1 MEENISLPL
10 EALER
15 GMSNRGDWSRIQS
28 VMRRAKE
35 GEALVIGFIGGSI
48 TQGSLASEPG
58 LCYAARVFQW
68 WAQTFPKSSFTY
80 VNAGIGGTTSQFGA
94 ARVKEDLL
102 RHRPD
107 FVIVEFSVNDESTEH
122 FKETYEGLVRQ
133 IYGAENKP
141 ALLLVHNMY
150 YDSGKTAQ
158 LVHGQ
163 IGRHYD
169 VPCVSMPYSI
179 YPEVLSGRILP
190 RELTEDNLHPN
201 DRGHGLIASVICHAL
216 EQIRADTAGQ
226 REDTKEPE
234 SAALPEALTEN
245 RYQNTVRFRNADAE
259 PELRGFVADL
269 REQNGI
275 TDVFKRGWT
284 AGEEGA
290 SFALKLC
297 GRCIAVQYR
306 KSPACHAPA
315 ALVEV
320 DGRSV
325 CVLDGNFP
333 GGWGDSLE
341 LETVYE
347 SMEAAEHTVTVTIE
361 SGEAVTKDFYLASV
375 QAAL

>member
-1 MEENISLPL
+1 MEENISLPQ

-15 GMSNRGDWSRIQS
+15 GMSNRGDWSRIQT

-48 TQGSLASEPG
+48 TQGSLASRPQ

-68 WAQTFPKSSFTY
+68 WEQTFPKSAFTC

-94 ARVKEDLL
+94 ARVQEDLL
-102 RHRPD
+102 RYRPD

-122 FKETYEGLVRQ
+122 FRETYEGLVRR

-158 LVHGQ
+158 LMHGQ
-163 IGRHYD
+163 IGRHYG

-216 EQIRADTAGQ
+216 EKIRADAAGQ
-226 REDTKEPE
+226 GEGTRELE
-234 SAALPEALTEN
+234 SAGLPAPLTEN
-245 RYQNTVRFRNADAE
+245 RYQNTVRLRNINAA
-259 PELRGFVADL
+259 PELFGFAADME
-269 REQNGI
+269 EQNGI

-284 AGEEGA
+284 AGKEGA
-290 SFALKLC
+290 SFALKVS
-297 GRCIAVQYR
+297 GRCIAIQYR

-347 SMEAAEHTVTVTIE
+347 SGEAAEHTVTVTIVG
-361 SGEAVTKDFYLASV
+361 GEEVRQDFYLASV
-375 QAAL
+375 QVA